1 MRRRHLFSSCIQC
14 GVYRKNARNSLFVLH
29 NLFKRSAENQRRDF
43 TDSALSSP
51 RVMTI
56 TEPVTLVTD
65 YLLALAGILFGILTF
80 RLKSSHRAMPLWIL
94 AFTCSTLA
102 AISGGTVHGFKE
114 HLSPWLEKWLWD
126 NAMIFIGGTAAF
138 LIAAT
143 IISSLRRK
151 EMPYVHWLKR
161 GLTISAVG
169 FLIQKIGWNISPDF
183 NHNDLYHMIQIAGFW
198 CLWQGIKRIPEK

>member
-1 MRRRHLFSSCIQC
+1 
-14 GVYRKNARNSLFVLH
+14 
-29 NLFKRSAENQRRDF
+29 
-43 TDSALSSP
+43 
-51 RVMTI
+51 MTI

-65 YLLALAGILFGILTF
+65 YLLALAGVTFGILTF
-80 RLKSSHRAMPLWIL
+80 RLHSSHRAMPLWIL

-102 AISGGTVHGFKE
+102 ALSGGTVHGFKE
-114 HLSPWLEKWLWD
+114 HLSPSLAKALWD

-151 EMPYVHWLKR
+151 EMLYVHWLKR
-161 GLTISAVG
+161 GLTVSAIG
-169 FLIQKIGWNISPDF
+169 FVVQKIGFDISPHF
-183 NHNDLYHMIQIAGFW
+183 NHNDLYHLIQIAGFG